1 LRIAGKLIGDGHPC
15 FIVAEAGV
23 NHNGKFSL
31 AKKMVDAAKKAGAD
45 AVKFQVIDAERMITK
60 TAEKAAYQK
69 RNTGGGSQYEMLKR
83 LELTGWEFRKLAA
96 YAKRKN
102 IVFLSSA
109 FDEESVDLLAEL
121 KVPAFKV
128 PSGEITNFPL
138 LSHIAKK
145 RKPIIL
151 STGMSTLEEVAEAL
165 KIIKK
170 EGAKEIALL
179 HCVSNY
185 PAETW
190 EMNLR
195 AMETL
200 RDEFGLPVGLSD
212 HTLGTAVPIAAAA
225 LRANI
230 IEKHFTLNSKMPGPD
245 HRASLE
251 PGEFGEMVACVRDV
265 EMALGKGIKKPT
277 KSEEAVKKAVRKS
290 IIANTDIK
298 RGTEIARSMLTCK
311 RPGDGLAPRFLD
323 KVIGKVAR
331 TDIKKD
337 EKIKWKK
344 IR

>member
-1 LRIAGKLIGDGHPC
+1 MRIAGKLIGDGHPC